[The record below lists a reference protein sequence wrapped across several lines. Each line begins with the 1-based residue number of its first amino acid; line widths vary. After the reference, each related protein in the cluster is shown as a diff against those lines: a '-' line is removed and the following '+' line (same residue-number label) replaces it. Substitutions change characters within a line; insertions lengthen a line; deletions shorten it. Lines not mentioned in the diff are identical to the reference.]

1 MFCNDFQIKDIL
13 VSFGKLYNIYI
24 QQVPIELPH
33 LKKYPSSWE
42 RTSSERL

>member
-1 MFCNDFQIKDIL
+1 MFCNDFQIKDI

-33 LKKYPSSWE
+33 LKKHPSS
-42 RTSSERL
+42 